1 MVTALRWALG
11 GLLAAG
17 LIALLFSFA
26 GRWHPAADTLAVF
39 RPGVALACLPFV
51 ALLGRRHW
59 LFWPGLALVLAVLA
73 IRAWDDRPGR
83 GPAPGFTVYQKN
95 MYFGMQDHAPLA
107 RHIRAAAPDFV
118 TLQEVTR
125 GNAAMLDVLS
135 DILPSQHVCPFA
147 AVGAVAVASRFPA
160 VSGATVCAEGDGL
173 VAMQVETPEG
183 PVWIVSIHLH
193 LALAPWPGRPGRAAG
208 PAARHAR
215 WPDADR
221 RGFQHGAL
229 VGRAAPDHAGQRH
242 RAARSGAADPARG
255 LPDAAAP
262 ADRHRPCAGRA
273 RWRDRCGAAP
283 AARLG
288 PSRGAGPAAGRNIP
302 ARAALTVAVTL
313 P

>member
-1 MVTALRWALG
+1 MILGGDFNMVPWSHGVRALARAAGGSVARPALSTRPVRGMPLPIDHVIAPGGQRDPPAAARLGSFRAAGAGASCAALGGGSPAPMARHGDGAALGAG

-107 RHIRAAAPDFV
+107 RDIRAAAPDFV

-125 GNAAMLDVLS
+125 GNAAMLAICRTS
-135 DILPSQHVCPFA
+135 CRHSMSA
-147 AVGAVAVASRFPA
+147 RSRRSARSRSRRGSRRFPGRRS
-160 VSGATVCAEGDGL
+160 VPK
-173 VAMQVETPEG
+173 AMAWSQCRSKPRKARCG
-183 PVWIVSIHLH
+183 SCRSICTWPG
-193 LALAPWPGRPGRAAG
+193 PWPGRPGRAAG
-208 PAARHAR
+208 PA
-215 WPDADR
+215 P
-221 RGFQHGAL
+221 
-229 VGRAAPDHAGQRH
+229 
-242 RAARSGAADPARG
+242 ARSMAR
-255 LPDAAAP
+255 
-262 ADRHRPCAGRA
+262 C
-273 RWRDRCGAAP
+273 
-283 AARLG
+283 
-288 PSRGAGPAAGRNIP
+288 
-302 ARAALTVAVTL
+302 
-313 P
+313 

>member
-160 VSGATVCAEGDGL
+160 VSGATLCAEGDGL

-193 LALAPWPGRPGRAAG
+193 WPWPHGQAAQAERLARLLGTLDGPMLIGGDFNMVPWSGALRRIMRASGTARPGPVRPTLRAGYPTPLRLPIAIDHVLG
-208 PAARHAR
+208 GRDGATAVALRPRLGSDH
-215 WPDADR
+215 
-221 RGFQHGAL
+221 RG
-229 VGRAAPDHAGQRH
+229 
-242 RAARSGAADPARG
+242 G
-255 LPDAAAP
+255 L
-262 ADRHRPCAGRA
+262 
-273 RWRDRCGAAP
+273 
-283 AARLG
+283 ARL
-288 PSRGAGPAAGRNIP
+288 PAGKDP
-302 ARAALTVAVTL
+302 RAL